1 MSAETL
7 MQDAIHH
14 YQDGDHIKAEE
25 LCKEAL
31 SQDPKEAKAYRL
43 LGIIAHKY
51 YKRDLAQQLLTKAIE
66 INPGDVDAY
75 IELGIAMKY
84 GSELDPSRAQN
95 AVEIFEMA
103 FKIDP
108 SKARALIMIAS
119 VLIEH
124 NNLEQALSTADLAVE
139 VEPQNSDSHVSRA
152 NILKLQGKIPEALSE
167 YKLALLCNSSSALA
181 LSGLAE
187 ISKHKD
193 NSIETQ
199 QLIKQIKE
207 CLKNQL
213 PRLDEISLNFALA
226 KIYDEQADYGHAFKH
241 FTIANDLKF
250 KSIIYDNTT
259 VATKAKHL
267 LDGFDPKSL
276 EAVQPNLQAYE
287 GLPIPIF
294 ILGMPRSG
302 SSLIEQILASH
313 PDVYGAGELY
323 AFPSVIQISEDTT
336 DSLQQCF
343 DRFAKMNSDEIT
355 QLGLK
360 YLNGLKKINHDSA
373 KYVCDK
379 LPSNFWVLPLIRAI
393 LPQAIIIHSERDP
406 VDTCLS
412 CYQQNFSSG
421 HGYSFSLEGLGNF
434 YNAYAKTMKLW
445 HQYYA
450 DHFYDL
456 SYEELTSNQEQ
467 ETRKLL
473 EYCGLEWDDKCIE
486 FHKTKRSVVTAS
498 TLQVREPIYK
508 RSVAKWHNYEPYLR
522 PLLDLLQQ
530 HSATD

>member
-1 MSAETL
+1 MSVETL
-7 MQDAIHH
+7 MQDAIHR
-14 YQDGDHIKAEE
+14 YQGGDHAGAEE
-25 LCKEAL
+25 LCKQAL
-31 SQDPKEAKAYRL
+31 TENPNEAKAYRL

-51 YKRDLAQQLLTKAIE
+51 YKRDLAQQLLAKAIE
-66 INPGDVDAY
+66 INPADIDAY

-95 AVEIFEMA
+95 AIEVFEMA

-108 SKARALIMIAS
+108 SKSRPLTMIVA

-124 NNLEQALSTADLAVE
+124 NNLDQALSVADLCVE
-139 VEPQNSDSHVSRA
+139 VEPQSADSHCTRA
-152 NILKLQGKIPEALSE
+152 NILKLQGRTAEALSE
-167 YKLALLCNSSSALA
+167 YKIALLCDPSSTMALA
-181 LSGLAE
+181 GLSE

-193 NSIETQ
+193 NLVETQ
-199 QLIKQIKE
+199 QLVKQIKE
-207 CLKNQL
+207 CLKNPL
-213 PRLDEISLNFALA
+213 PRLDEINLHFALA

-241 FTIANDLKF
+241 LTQANDLKL
-250 KSIIYDNTT
+250 KSVIYDISS
-259 VATKAKHL
+259 VAIKAKHL
-267 LDGFDPKSL
+267 LENFNPESL
-276 EAVQPNLQAYE
+276 EAVKPNLEAYQ

-323 AFPSVIQISEDTT
+323 AFPSVIQIPEDTT

-343 DRFAKMNSDEIT
+343 DRFIKMSPDEIT

-360 YLNGLKKINHDSA
+360 YLKGLAKINKNSA

-379 LPSNFWVLPLIRAI
+379 LPSNFWVVPLIRAI
-393 LPQAIIIHSERDP
+393 LPQAIIIHSERDA

-412 CYQQNFSSG
+412 CYQQNFSTG
-421 HGYSFSLEGLGNF
+421 HTYSFSLEGLGNF

-445 HQYYA
+445 NQ
-450 DHFYDL
+450 HFAGHIYNL
-456 SYEELTSNQEQ
+456 SYEALTSNQER

-473 EYCGLEWDDKCIE
+473 DYCGLDWDEKCMD
-486 FHKTKRSVVTAS
+486 FHKTKRSVITAS

-508 RSVAKWHNYEPYLR
+508 RSVKKWRNYEPYLR

-530 HSATD
+530 HSAID